1 MLPNNELILLQF
13 SQALGQHSRCNA
25 YDLSLELP
33 VPKQINYSD
42 FTYGRIDEKEC
53 ICKMLDEAGID
64 SIEVSGNGTSVSGI
78 KALVNEGYF
87 VPAASEIAK
96 AVSCPVIVVGGF
108 RSLTVME
115 EVLKGTDI
123 ELISLSR
130 PLLCEPDLPRKMLAD
145 PASISKCVSC
155 NACYSS
161 HAHKCVF
168 RRSDK

>member
-1 MLPNNELILLQF
+1 
-13 SQALGQHSRCNA
+13 
-25 YDLSLELP
+25 
-33 VPKQINYSD
+33 
-42 FTYGRIDEKEC
+42 
-53 ICKMLDEAGID
+53 MLDEAGID
-64 SIEVSGNGTSVSGI
+64 SIEVSGNGSSVSGI
-78 KALVNEGYF
+78 KALVNVGYF

-108 RSLTVME
+108 RSLSVME

-130 PLLCEPDLPRKMLAD
+130 PLLCEPDLQSKMLAD